1 MPRKRRGG
9 LAAWLSETSTPVFV
23 LDARRVVLVFN
34 RGCEG
39 LTGWSAAEIVGRTCD
54 YAAAADPQDVES
66 LTGVLC
72 PPPDLPA
79 GGATIVPARLLRRDG
94 TLLTRDIH
102 FFPLPDPAGGGRHVL
117 GVIVEAKPAAPAAE
131 GDAPPQLHAALAAVR
146 AELHRRYHLE
156 TLIARSPA
164 MLRAA
169 EQVRLATSAP
179 VPVFLVGEAG
189 TGREYVAR
197 LIHLHGPRRLQAF
210 IPLDCAQL
218 TELELQRTLRRLAA
232 PPLDE
237 PPDPAF
243 RPGALC
249 LRQASRLPR
258 ELQQFLLDELLPP
271 SGGGGE
277 PLRLFACDCVA
288 PEAAV
293 ATGQLLPE
301 LAFRLTTLRID
312 LPPLRERPEDLPL
325 LAQFF
330 LEQINRDVDRQCGG
344 FSQDVL
350 DQFRRYHWPGN
361 VRELRMVVEECHA
374 AARGPIVV
382 EADLPFRFRT
392 GMDAQK
398 VGPPA
403 RPRAFPLTEYLESI
417 ERQEIERVLRECR
430 HNRAL
435 AARCLGLTRARL
447 YRRMQQLGLDAPEA
461 ASADDDLPAAPPSP
475 EEAD

>member
-23 LDARRVVLVFN
+23 LDARRVVLFFN
-34 RGCEG
+34 RGCEK
-39 LTGWSAAEIVGRTCD
+39 LTGWSAAEVVGRTCD
-54 YAAAADPQDVES
+54 YAAQADPQDVAS

-79 GGATIVPARLLRRDG
+79 GSATIVPARILRRDG

-102 FFPLPDPAGGGRHVL
+102 FLPLPDPATAGLHVL
-117 GVIVEAKPAAPAAE
+117 GVIVEAAPAVG
-131 GDAPPQLHAALAAVR
+131 GDAPPQLHAELAAVR
-146 AELHRRYHLE
+146 AELHRRYHLD

-179 VPVFLVGEAG
+179 VAVFITGEAG

-197 LIHLHGPRRLQAF
+197 LIHAHGPRRLQAF
-210 IPLDCAQL
+210 IPLDCAHL
-218 TELELQRTLRRLAA
+218 TEFELQRTLRRLAA
-232 PPLDE
+232 PLLDE

-249 LRQASRLPR
+249 LRQVSRLPR
-258 ELQQFLLDELLPP
+258 ELQQFLLDQLLPP
-271 SGGGGE
+271 SGGVGE
-277 PLRLFACDCVA
+277 SPRLLACDTFT

-293 ATGQLLPE
+293 AAGQLLPE

-330 LEQINRDVDRQCGG
+330 LEQVNRDVDRQCGG

-361 VRELRMVVEECHA
+361 VRELRLVVEECHA

-392 GMDAQK
+392 GRDAQK
-398 VGPPA
+398 VGPPP
-403 RPRAFPLTEYLESI
+403 RPRAFHLAEYLESI

-447 YRRMQQLGLDAPEA
+447 YRRMQQLGLDSPEA
-461 ASADDDLPAAPPSP
+461 ASAANDIPVAPPSA
-475 EEAD
+475 EDRD